1 MIYLLDA
8 NSFIQAKNLH
18 YRMGVVPGFWEWLLK
33 EHETLDI
40 RSIDRVYDE
49 LTKNSNDPDQ
59 LHKWSAAH
67 KALFQDSTSIQIQQI
82 YGEIANHVAA
92 HPVYSQAEVQ
102 RFLSGADPWLIA
114 AAKALGGIIVT
125 HEVIVPNTSRK
136 VKIPN
141 IAREFGVEWI
151 DVFDLLELTEDRL
164 VLEN

>member
-33 EHETLDI
+33 VHETVDI

-49 LTKNSNDPDQ
+49 LTKNNNDPDE
-59 LHKWSAAH
+59 LHKWSTAH
-67 KALFQDSTSIQIQQI
+67 KAFFKDSTSIQIQQI
-82 YGEIANHVAA
+82 YGDIANHVAA

-102 RFLSGADPWLIA
+102 RFLGGADPWLIA
-114 AAKALGGIIVT
+114 AARALGGIIVT
-125 HEVIVPNTSRK
+125 HEVIVPETSRK

-141 IAREFGVEWI
+141 IAREFDVEWM

>member
-18 YRMGVVPGFWEWLLK
+18 YRMEVVPGFWEWLLK
-33 EHETLDI
+33 VHETADI
-40 RSIDRVYDE
+40 RSIDHVYDE
-49 LTKNSNDPDQ
+49 LTKSNNDPDE
-59 LHKWSAAH
+59 LHKWSTAH
-67 KALFQDSTSIQIQQI
+67 KAFFKDSTSIQIQQI
-82 YGEIANHVAA
+82 YGDIANHVAA

-102 RFLSGADPWLIA
+102 RFLGGADPWLIA
-114 AAKALGGIIVT
+114 AARALGGIIVT
-125 HEVIVPNTSRK
+125 HEVIVPETSRK

-141 IAREFGVEWI
+141 IAREFDVEWM